1 MTARSAFEGMD
12 VPEVPAGSVGTVVAT
27 TLLGRPKV
35 VHFALQTAYG
45 AKQFDVDVHRRN
57 FDLVWATTSTDDAP
71 KHEGHEPGRVRD
83 LSGSGP

>member
-1 MTARSAFEGMD
+1 M
-12 VPEVPAGSVGTVVAT
+12 VAT

-71 KHEGHEPGRVRD
+71 KHKGHDLFRVRD
-83 LSGSGP
+83 LSAAVPLNRSLWAKGDLNPHVPKDTGT

>member
-1 MTARSAFEGMD
+1 M
-12 VPEVPAGSVGTVVAT
+12 VAT

-71 KHEGHEPGRVRD
+71 KHEGHEPG
-83 LSGSGP
+83 